1 MCTYYGGGDH
11 NLCELSKLYMKNEF
25 KYCLP
30 LAMKMRM
37 RMGLGMGL
45 GLGEMGKWGNGLKGR
60 GNASGKR
67 CCRRR
72 RRVVSHVLQI
82 KMSGFHLRVINNHN
96 KQIQTHMYTYIQ
108 YIYIDIYNPP

>member
-1 MCTYYGGGDH
+1 
-11 NLCELSKLYMKNEF
+11 MK
-25 KYCLP
+25 
-30 LAMKMRM
+30 MRMRM

-45 GLGEMGKWGNGLKGR
+45 GLGEMGKWGNGLTGR

-96 KQIQTHMYTYIQ
+96 KQIQTHIHTYIYTYIQ
-108 YIYIDIYNPP
+108 IPIIYVCRSLDLVYSIYRTG